1 MRLLNTQKNLMDGN
15 VKKVSHF
22 SSILLFCPKIF
33 ITYTE
38 KIYSLDTGI
47 GFYKVDLVSKCLNVE
62 NTCNS

>member
-1 MRLLNTQKNLMDGN
+1 MRLLNTQKILMDGN

-38 KIYSLDTGI
+38 KIYIYWTQVF
-47 GFYKVDLVSKCLNVE
+47 GFIKQTWFQSVLM
-62 NTCNS
+62 